1 MKAAGAPRRGW
12 LAKLIVLGVIGYGL
26 FLAVRAYQL
35 YREFPYSD
43 DASIDAEIVHVAPA
57 VGGRV
62 IALPVREN
70 QAVREG
76 DLLFQIDPLPYQL
89 AVEQAEAE
97 LELARASL
105 ATRHRVIT
113 TETES
118 AEIARGQTVRAR
130 TNYELAVRTA
140 ARLAPLAKQN
150 FVPKQQ
156 YDTAEVA
163 RHDAATSLS
172 QAERQEAAAM
182 AAIGDASGAEAAI
195 RAREAALAIA
205 KRGLENTSV
214 RAPHAGRIVGLK
226 VTTGEFILPGQ
237 TLFTLIT
244 TEEWFLVAN
253 FRESQLPAI
262 RIGDCVTGF
271 SMIDR
276 TRPLPGR
283 VTGIGYG
290 VLEASGTVLPRQLP
304 YVERSLNWVR
314 VAQRF
319 PVRIHLEDPPADL
332 MRMGA
337 SASAQ
342 IRYGAACPNEQTR
355 EDEGDEAAPEAAAS
369 SISRDRLTV
378 PKHERP

>member
-1 MKAAGAPRRGW
+1 M
-12 LAKLIVLGVIGYGL
+12 LIVLGVIGYGL
-26 FLAVRAYQL
+26 FLAVRTYQL

-62 IALPVREN
+62 IELLVREN

-76 DLLFQIDPLPYQL
+76 ELLFQLDPLPYRL

-97 LELARASL
+97 LAFAQASL
-105 ATRHRVIT
+105 ATRRRVIT
-113 TETES
+113 TETEN
-118 AEIARGQTVRAR
+118 AEIARDQTVRAR
-130 TNYELAVRTA
+130 TNYELAARTA

-163 RHDAATSLS
+163 RRDAATSLA
-172 QAERQEAAAM
+172 QAGRQQAAAI
-182 AAIGDASGAEAAI
+182 AAIGDTAGAEATV

-205 KRGLENTSV
+205 KRGLENTSM
-214 RAPHAGRIVGLK
+214 RAPHAGRIAGLK
-226 VTTGEFILPGQ
+226 VATGEFVLPGQ
-237 TLFTLIT
+237 ALFTLIT
-244 TEEWFLVAN
+244 TEEWFIVAN
-253 FRESQLPAI
+253 FRESQLPVI

-276 TRPLPGR
+276 TRPLHGR

-342 IRYGAACPNEQTR
+342 IRYGAACPHEQDG
-355 EDEGDEAAPEAAAS
+355 EDQGDEREPDAAAGPG
-369 SISRDRLTV
+369 IGERLATRKLAI
-378 PKHERP
+378 PDHERP